1 MIMAALLV
9 QMTNPRCQMV
19 HREVDEGLVPRD
31 AMDAHQDR
39 RNRRF
44 GTAIRLFYGSAG
56 QGKNGGGVEVFG
68 TKKLVEPLTAARG
81 MSVVMQWTTVEAV
94 TTRLGSQQALRDKQG
109 PFGCAHPAQT
119 CS

>member
-44 GTAIRLFYGSAG
+44 GTAIRLF
-56 QGKNGGGVEVFG
+56 
-68 TKKLVEPLTAARG
+68 
-81 MSVVMQWTTVEAV
+81 
-94 TTRLGSQQALRDKQG
+94 
-109 PFGCAHPAQT
+109 
-119 CS
+119 